1 MVLSRKKKILIVL
14 AALVIAAPVI
24 AYFAAGRETRGI
36 INYYAWKTFSRDSG
50 TGQRFPVNDISL
62 YYEVHGSGK
71 PVLLMHGGLVFIE
84 SFYNQIP
91 ALAKEFKVIAPDSRA
106 HGRSTDTARPLSY
119 RQMALDMAVLL
130 EKLKLKKVDI
140 VGWSD
145 GGIIGLDLA
154 MNRPDLVNKLVVIGT
169 NFNTAGLDPKGVEE
183 TKKMTPETAEL
194 KPARD
199 FYERVAPDPGR
210 WPVFFEKV
218 RTMWLTQPDYAP
230 SDLKKIGAP
239 TLIILGEKDSIK
251 RDHGEEMQRLIP
263 GSRFLIIK
271 GASHFVGMEK
281 PDELNKAILD
291 FLK

>member
-1 MVLSRKKKILIVL
+1 MAITVKKRIIISVLVL
-14 AALVIAAPVI
+14 AIVAPVI
-24 AYFAAGRETRGI
+24 AYFSVGRETRGI
-36 INYYAWKTFSRDSG
+36 INYYAWKTLSRESG
-50 TGQRFPVNDISL
+50 KGKRIPVNGISL

-91 ALAKEFKVIAPDSRA
+91 ALAKEFMVIAPDSRS
-106 HGRSTDTARPLSY
+106 HGRSTDTAQALSY

-130 EKLKLKKVDI
+130 DQLKIKKADI

-183 TKKMTPETAEL
+183 TKKMTPGTAEL
-194 KPARD
+194 KPAKD
-199 FYERVAPDPGR
+199 FYERVAPDPAR

-218 RTMWLTQPDYAP
+218 RTMWLTQPNYAP
-230 SDLKKIGAP
+230 ADLKKIGAP

-263 GSRFLIIK
+263 GSRLHIIQ

-281 PDELNKAILD
+281 PDELNMAIID

>member
-1 MVLSRKKKILIVL
+1 MAITTKRKILFTAAAFIVS
-14 AALVIAAPVI
+14 ALII
-24 AYFAAGRETRGI
+24 GYFAAGRETRGI

-50 TGQRFPVNDISL
+50 KGHRVPINDITL
-62 YYEVHGSGK
+62 YYEIHGSGK

-91 ALAKEFKVIAPDSRA
+91 ALAKEFRVIAPDSRA
-106 HGRSTDTARPLSY
+106 HGRSTDTDRPLSY
-119 RQMALDMAVLL
+119 RQMSKDMAGLL
-130 EKLKLKKVDI
+130 DKLKIKKADI

-183 TKKMTPETAEL
+183 TKKMTPGTAEL

-218 RTMWLTQPDYAP
+218 RTMWLTQPNYTPA
-230 SDLKKIGAP
+230 DLKNIGAP

-251 RDHGEEMQRLIP
+251 KAHGEEMQRLIR
-263 GSRFLIIK
+263 GSRLLIIK